1 MTWVDFVI
9 LAIIA
14 ISAIVSLLRG
24 FVREALSLGS
34 WIVAFWIGFTFSAPL
49 SVYFADLISV
59 PSLQIAAAFALLFL
73 ATLAL
78 GAWINFL
85 VYKLV
90 EKTGLSGTDRLIG
103 ILFGAARGGVI
114 VVILVL
120 LAGLTPMPRDAW
132 WRQSTLLDSF
142 EEAALWVRDYLPS
155 DIAGKI
161 VY

>member
-14 ISAIVSLLRG
+14 ISAVVSLLRG
-24 FVREALSLGS
+24 FVREALSLGT
-34 WIVAFWIGFTFSAPL
+34 WIVAFWVGFVFSAPL
-49 SVYFADLISV
+49 AVYFADLISI
-59 PSLQIAAAFALLFL
+59 PSLRLAAAFSVLFL

-85 VYKLV
+85 VFKFV
-90 EKTGLSGTDRLIG
+90 EKTGLSGTDRMLG

-120 LAGLTPMPRDAW
+120 LAGLTPMPKDAW
-132 WRQSTLLDSF
+132 WQKSTLLESF
-142 EEAALWVRDYLPS
+142 QEMALWVRDYLPNE
-155 DIAGKI
+155 IAGKI